1 MQFSIQDHFPVYS
14 VFLLILIIS
23 AAYLIQVLPCRLR
36 RELTTNFYLKHTFS
50 YMTMVFF
57 VVMTTPVKSNKIY
70 DILKMSG
77 FLYAFF
83 ILLTKTD
90 YMFFVSIL
98 GIISII
104 YILVLRKSEI
114 KDEIDELN
122 KTAHT
127 NNPPLAKSDEISI
140 KTKQNEYDTIVA
152 VNNGLFISIIP
163 LFIVGFIISV
173 GKKKL
178 QYKNNFD
185 IIKLLVGTGECKP
198 TRVELNVDKV
208 SFINAFRAAF

>member
-1 MQFSIQDHFPVYS
+1 MPFSIQDNFPVYS

-23 AAYLIQVLPCRLR
+23 AAYLIQLLPCRLR
-36 RELTTNFYLKHTFS
+36 RELTSNFYLKHMFS

-70 DILKMSG
+70 DILKISG

-83 ILLTKTD
+83 ILLTKTE
-90 YMFFVSIL
+90 YMFFICIL

-104 YILVLRKSEI
+104 YILFLRKTEI

-122 KTAHT
+122 QTMQT
-127 NNPPLAKSDEISI
+127 NTPQLAKSDEMTI
-140 KTKQNEYDTIVA
+140 KTKQNEYDTIVT

-163 LFIVGFIISV
+163 LFITGFIIFV
-173 GKKKL
+173 GQKKL
-178 QYKNNFD
+178 EYKNNFD
-185 IIKLLVGTGECKP
+185 IIKLLVGSAECKP
-198 TRVELNVDKV
+198 TRVEANVDKV
-208 SFINAFRAAF
+208 SYLHAFRAAF